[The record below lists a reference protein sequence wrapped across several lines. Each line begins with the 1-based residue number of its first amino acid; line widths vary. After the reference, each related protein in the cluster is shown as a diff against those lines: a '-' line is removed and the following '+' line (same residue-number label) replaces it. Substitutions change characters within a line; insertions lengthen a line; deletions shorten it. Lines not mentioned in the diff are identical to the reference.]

1 MNNEVLEKVSSFKY
15 LGVNIT
21 DDLSWANHTSVIASK
36 ARKILGLLYRH
47 FSSWSP
53 PEALL
58 QLYKSLVRPHLEY
71 ASQVWNPHLV
81 KDIDQ
86 LENVQKFALKICF
99 KQWDSSYS
107 DLLQSSNLPTLA
119 NRRKYL
125 GLCYLYKLIIMYL
138 SFLTAL

>member
-1 MNNEVLEKVSSFKY
+1 MEVPILTLNNEVLEKVSSFKY

-86 LENVQKFALKICF
+86 LENTVKLLIT
-99 KQWDSSYS
+99 DPPRS
-107 DLLQSSNLPTLA
+107 DHPLYNGQPLWNGLNLP
-119 NRRKYL
+119 
-125 GLCYLYKLIIMYL
+125 
-138 SFLTAL
+138 